1 MQCEK
6 WVCMPTI
13 MKIHYFQR
21 YHEKENVVTATPPSP
36 MDGEEFYA
44 VITQKEVSESGLW
57 E

>member
-6 WVCMPTI
+6 GVWMPTI

-44 VITQKEVSESGLW
+44 VITQKEVSESGMW

>member
-1 MQCEK
+1 
-6 WVCMPTI
+6 MPTI

-21 YHEKENVVTATPPSP
+21 YHEKENVVTATPLSP

-44 VITQKEVSESGLW
+44 VITQKKVSESGMW